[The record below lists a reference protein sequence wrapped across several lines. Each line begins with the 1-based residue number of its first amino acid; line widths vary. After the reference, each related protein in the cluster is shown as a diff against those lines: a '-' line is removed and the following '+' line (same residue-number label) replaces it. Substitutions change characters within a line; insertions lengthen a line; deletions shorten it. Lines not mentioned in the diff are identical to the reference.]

1 MGEGAPPTL
10 TPLSPQP
17 GASLYNCVAEE
28 GPLQEVAAC
37 WVLRN
42 LVKLVSALP
51 AYTPIY
57 PEDISITEDG
67 ELTLTPLSTLPPSS
81 TQPAESGRVD
91 SPFIAPE
98 QPRTAQPR
106 TAQPGTAQPGTPVGA
121 GVAEAYI
128 WNLGVIM
135 YTLLAGHTPFSACA
149 PSCPFYA
156 EFQHSALLVCPA
168 WLSPEACKVL
178 CAMLAIDPAG
188 RCTLAELRQ
197 LCASWNMPP
206 SSPGLRRTRQREP
219 HAQNFRRMH
228 GIFPPNNSR
237 PTCHTPNLPRCISPS
252 SLPMRR
258 YQEDGRLAAR
268 TALTLEPFSEERRF
282 EQQHYS

>member
-67 ELTLTPLSTLPPSS
+67 ELTLTSLSTLPPSS

-98 QPRTAQPR
+98 QPCTAQPR

-128 WNLGVIM
+128 WNLGVIV
-135 YTLLAGHTPFSACA
+135 YTLLAGYTPFSACA

-188 RCTLAELRQ
+188 QCTLAELRQ
-197 LCASWNMPP
+197 LCASWNMSP

-219 HAQNFRRMH
+219 HAQNFRRTH

-237 PTCHTPNLPRCISPS
+237 PTCHTPTLPRC
-252 SLPMRR
+252 
-258 YQEDGRLAAR
+258 A
-268 TALTLEPFSEERRF
+268 
-282 EQQHYS
+282 